1 MKTCNSCDAE
11 LEDLLHLGDHPI
23 ANQLVGEPNALV
35 KAYPIKVGGCP
46 HCGLVQLTEPIDAEL
61 FYTDYATPTSWKRE
75 PHIDKLISALRPL
88 LDREARILD
97 VGCNDGRFLRHL
109 LADGWRN
116 ITGLEPTRNTSE
128 EAMRQGLT
136 VHQQSLDYEVGSNQ
150 NNALLRGELN
160 AALTG

>member
-1 MKTCNSCDAE
+1 LTNS
-11 LEDLLHLGDHPI
+11 
-23 ANQLVGEPNALV
+23 
-35 KAYPIKVGGCP
+35 
-46 HCGLVQLTEPIDAEL
+46 
-61 FYTDYATPTSWKRE
+61 S
-75 PHIDKLISALRPL
+75 SSLRPL

-109 LADGWRN
+109 LVDGWQN